1 MYWGTHDNLK
11 LDEDNK
17 IEFCQEYK
25 HLGDIFDISGTDDKK

>member
-1 MYWGTHDNLK
+1 VYWGTHDNLK

-25 HLGDIFDISGTDDKK
+25 YLGVIFDISGTDDKK